1 MCGHPGTKLVDAISL
16 GLLCEVVVA
25 VQADWGDGFD
35 PENMTAQQE
44 LGFRRL
50 NDSKGCENSW
60 KIWPRDGEEEVI
72 GCPSETGMIRNPPC
86 LSGVIF

>member
-35 PENMTAQQE
+35 LEKYDGSAGAALQHGSLAKT
-44 LGFRRL
+44 G
-50 NDSKGCENSW
+50 
-60 KIWPRDGEEEVI
+60 KIWPRYGEEEVI
-72 GCPSETGMIRNPPC
+72 GCPSETGMVRNPPC